1 MPNIFL
7 TNKYIV
13 TLLTLSVIGGVIG
26 ALIAI
31 TQSPKTLLL
40 PVPFTVQ
47 DLTGKWDRNED
58 CEEASIAMANAYLG
72 GNKDD
77 KLSATVAQEYIS
89 ALKRWENT
97 NLGYNA
103 DTGAYATSR
112 MAEGTF
118 GITVRQIRDYT
129 ETDLKKELAKNHVIL
144 LPINARL
151 LGNPNYAESGPT
163 YHMIVVRGYNASGFI
178 VNDPGTE
185 QGNGQVYSFETLKKS
200 AADWNNSAKIMDSTI
215 KIALILSR

>member
-1 MPNIFL
+1 MSY
-7 TNKYIV
+7 KYIV
-13 TLLTLSVIGGVIG
+13 ALLGLSIIG
-26 ALIAI
+26 ALVI
-31 TQSPKTLLL
+31 TADRTLPKELTLA
-40 PVPFTVQ
+40 VPFTVQ

-58 CEEASIAMANAYLG
+58 CEEASITMANAYLN
-72 GNKDD
+72 GNKDN
-77 KLSATVAQEYIS
+77 KLPPAVAQEYINS
-89 ALKRWENT
+89 LKRWEEA

-118 GITVRQIRDYT
+118 GIKVKQIKNYT
-129 ETDLKKELAKNHVIL
+129 ETDLKKELIKNHVIL

-151 LGNPNYAESGPT
+151 LGNPTYTESGPF
-163 YHMIVVRGYNASGFI
+163 YHMIVVRGFNGSDFI

-185 QGNGQVYSFETLKKS
+185 QGNGMVYSFETLKRA

-215 KIALILSR
+215 KIALILSK

>member
-1 MPNIFL
+1 MFYKLFIVLLVFIIVGAMVMF
-7 TNKYIV
+7 TKNKP
-13 TLLTLSVIGGVIG
+13 L
-26 ALIAI
+26 
-31 TQSPKTLLL
+31 PDTLLL
-40 PVPFTVQ
+40 AVPFTDQ
-47 DLTGKWDRNED
+47 APTGKWDRNED
-58 CEEASIAMANAYLG
+58 CEEASITMANAYLN
-72 GNKDD
+72 GNRDN
-77 KLSATVAQEYIS
+77 KLPPAVAQEYINS
-89 ALKRWENT
+89 LKRWEEANI
-97 NLGYNA
+97 GYNA

-118 GITVRQIRDYT
+118 GITVRQIKNYT
-129 ETDLKKELAKNHVIL
+129 ETDLKKELVNNHVIL

-151 LGNPNYAESGPT
+151 LGNPSYAESGPT

-215 KIALILSR
+215 KIALILSK